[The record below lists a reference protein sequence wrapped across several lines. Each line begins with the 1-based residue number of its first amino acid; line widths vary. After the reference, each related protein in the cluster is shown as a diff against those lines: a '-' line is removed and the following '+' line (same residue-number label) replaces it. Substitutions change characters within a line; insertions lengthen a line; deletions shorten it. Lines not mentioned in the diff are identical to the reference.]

1 MKKKQ
6 IKKSFKNMILLH
18 LFIILLIIFIQACK
32 ATPATAI
39 TDANEVAISG
49 TFRSVEPVLG
59 QVYLSIGITDTSIT
73 VGFTGGNNISAT
85 ETLTNVA
92 GGLGNY
98 NFQNGNMS
106 ASIRFAD
113 ENSMRASITSL
124 KKELSF
130 SLENVAC
137 NK

>member
-18 LFIILLIIFIQACK
+18 FIILLIIFIEACK

-73 VGFTGGNNISAT
+73 VGFTGNNISAT